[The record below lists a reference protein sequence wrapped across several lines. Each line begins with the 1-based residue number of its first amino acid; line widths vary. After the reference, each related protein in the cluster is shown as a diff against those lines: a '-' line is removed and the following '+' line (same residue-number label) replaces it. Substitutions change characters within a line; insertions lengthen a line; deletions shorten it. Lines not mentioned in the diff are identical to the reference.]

1 MGDFLSE
8 LVRLG
13 ASSDSALSELVL
25 DVEKDAGQTNGKC
38 ARLGPI
44 DAGKML
50 FLATGVIDFQVAVLF
65 KPAVQVNA
73 SAESIEAVVGDDQE
87 QGVFVPAP
95 GHRPAYQIVHT
106 SIEVFNHI

>member
-8 LVRLG
+8 LVRLA

-50 FLATGVIDFQVAVLF
+50 FLATGVIDFQVAVLCKAKSGKSTLPF
-65 KPAVQVNA
+65 RKVERINGRVANR
-73 SAESIEAVVGDDQE
+73 
-87 QGVFVPAP
+87 
-95 GHRPAYQIVHT
+95 HRRIFRVDVYG
-106 SIEVFNHI
+106 S